1 MDVVLYSD
9 DINLLTHWE
18 KALHKNYDVVDSLE
32 ELYNFEKKIIVL
44 NYSACKPTCDDV
56 LKRLNSKNNRVLVL
70 HKVPE
75 FEVAK
80 KLLKLGA
87 YGYGNALMRDHFIVS
102 AINAIKEGMIWLYP
116 EFTSQLILE
125 IPAQKESSNDELLNS
140 LTTREKE
147 VAKLLKESFTYKEV
161 AEHLNIS
168 PRTVKAHAS
177 QIYSKLDVKDRL
189 GLALLLK

>member
-125 IPAQKESSNDELLNS
+125 IPTQKESSNDELLNS

-177 QIYSKLDVKDRL
+177 QIYSKLGVKDRL